1 MKKIGILLLAAA
13 VVIAVLMICSIHG
26 FKPNNQKQKEIIES
40 VSVSEPE
47 DYTKQPENQQDLST
61 DADEEFEEDGL
72 RIQKD
77 LVIQGLDESLKA
89 QIDEKQCLEQLQV
102 QLYAYGFYD
111 LQDVVFEEG
120 EQTGDTVTLSVTIH
134 ANKTIDADMIYTRK
148 DDSWYLKIW

>member
-13 VVIAVLMICSIHG
+13 VVIAGLMICSIHG
-26 FKPNNQKQKEIIES
+26 IKSNDQKQKEITESIS
-40 VSVSEPE
+40 VSE
-47 DYTKQPENQQDLST
+47 DYTKQQENQQDLSA

-102 QLYAYGFYD
+102 QLYAYGFYG
-111 LQDVVFEEG
+111 LKDVVFEEG
-120 EQTGDTVTLSVTIH
+120 EQNDDAVTLSVTIH

>member
-1 MKKIGILLLAAA
+1 M
-13 VVIAVLMICSIHG
+13 
-26 FKPNNQKQKEIIES
+26 
-40 VSVSEPE
+40 SEPE

>member
-1 MKKIGILLLAAA
+1 MSPIIKRKGEKFTLPGKYLLFILTILCIGLIVLTFNTNLLSAPVSA
-13 VVIAVLMICSIHG
+13 VGG
-26 FKPNNQKQKEIIES
+26 FLITPLQNGISKAGSLISSRTEELVQIRSLLKE
-40 VSVSEPE
+40 
-47 DYTKQPENQQDLST
+47 N
-61 DADEEFEEDGL
+61 EE
-72 RIQKD
+72 
-77 LVIQGLDESLKA
+77 LKA